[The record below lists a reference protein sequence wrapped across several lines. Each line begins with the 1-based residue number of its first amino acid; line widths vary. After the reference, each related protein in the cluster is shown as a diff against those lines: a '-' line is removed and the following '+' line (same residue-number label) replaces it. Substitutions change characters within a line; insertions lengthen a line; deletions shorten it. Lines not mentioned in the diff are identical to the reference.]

1 MILPQVIDTVGSP
14 PITREGARA
23 AADRE
28 LSKAIYHR
36 YDDPW
41 PVRAF
46 NAVQHW
52 IQRLLDEV
60 AQHSPGG
67 GAGAIALLVAV
78 AVLLLILRWR
88 LGPLGRTTRLAR
100 PVLDEDAPASAADYR
115 LAASAAAG
123 EGRWGDAIVARM
135 RALARGLEES
145 GALPERAG
153 RTADELAA
161 EIALD
166 RPDAAKLTARAA
178 RVFDEVAYGGRAG
191 TGVGYSDVAEADH
204 VLSLQASRR

>member
-1 MILPQVIDTVGSP
+1 MILNPVIDTVGGA

-28 LSKAIYHR
+28 LSKGVYHR

-52 IQRLLDEV
+52 IQRVLDEV

-67 GAGAIALLVAV
+67 GAGAVALVVAV
-78 AVLLLILRWR
+78 AVLLLLLRWR
-88 LGPLGRTTRLAR
+88 LGPLSRTARIAR
-100 PVLDEDAPASAADYR
+100 PVLEDRRASAVDYR
-115 LAASAAAG
+115 LAAAAAATD
-123 EGRWGDAIVARM
+123 GRWGDAIVARM

-145 GALPERAG
+145 GTLPERAG

-161 EIALD
+161 EVALD
-166 RPDAAKLTARAA
+166 RPDAAALTARAA

-191 TGVGYSDVAEADH
+191 TGVGYADVAEADH
-204 VLSLQASRR
+204 VLSRLASRR

>member
-1 MILPQVIDTVGSP
+1 MILAIGSP

-60 AQHSPGG
+60 SQHSPGG
-67 GAGAIALLVAV
+67 GAGATALLVAV
-78 AVLLLILRWR
+78 AVLLVILRWR

-100 PVLDEDAPASAADYR
+100 PVLEDAPATAASYR
-115 LAASAAAG
+115 LEAAAAAS

-135 RALARGLEES
+135 RALARGLEET
-145 GALPERAG
+145 GLLAERAG

-161 EIALD
+161 EVALD
-166 RPDAAKLTARAA
+166 RPDAAKVTARAA
-178 RVFDEVAYGGRAG
+178 RVFNEVAYGGRAG
-191 TGVGYSDVAEADH
+191 TGIGYSDIAEADH
-204 VLSLQASRR
+204 VLSLRASRR

>member
-1 MILPQVIDTVGSP
+1 VILAQVIDTVGSP

-23 AADRE
+23 AAERE
-28 LSKAIYHR
+28 LAKPIYHR

-52 IQRLLDEV
+52 IQRALDAI

-67 GAGAIALLVAV
+67 GAGAVALLVAL
-78 AVLLLILRWR
+78 AVLLLALRWR
-88 LGPLGRTTRLAR
+88 LGPLGRTPRMSR
-100 PVLDEDAPASAADYR
+100 PVLEGAPASASDYR
-115 LAASAAAG
+115 LAAASAAAD
-123 EGRWGDAIVARM
+123 GRWADAIVARM
-135 RALARGLEES
+135 RALARGRVES
-145 GALPERAG
+145 GILPERAG

-161 EIALD
+161 EVALD
-166 RPDAAKLTARAA
+166 RPDAAAITARAA

-191 TGVGYSDVAEADH
+191 TGIGYADVAEADH
-204 VLSLQASRR
+204 MLSILSSRR

>member
-1 MILPQVIDTVGSP
+1 MILAVGST

-52 IQRLLDEV
+52 VQRFLDEIGRH
-60 AQHSPGG
+60 APGG
-67 GAGAIALLVAV
+67 GAGAAAIVVAV
-78 AVLLLILRWR
+78 AVLLLLLRWR
-88 LGPLGRTTRLAR
+88 LGPLGRTPRLAR
-100 PVLDEDAPASAADYR
+100 PVLEDTPASAANYR
-115 LAASAAAG
+115 LEAAAAAAD
-123 EGRWGDAIVARM
+123 GRWGDAIVARM

-145 GALPERAG
+145 GLLPERAG

-161 EIALD
+161 EVALD
-166 RPDAAKLTARAA
+166 RPDAATITARAA
-178 RVFDEVAYGGRAG
+178 RVFDEVAYGGRTG
-191 TGVGYSDVAEADH
+191 TGIGYADVSEADH
-204 VLSLQASRR
+204 VLSNLSRRR